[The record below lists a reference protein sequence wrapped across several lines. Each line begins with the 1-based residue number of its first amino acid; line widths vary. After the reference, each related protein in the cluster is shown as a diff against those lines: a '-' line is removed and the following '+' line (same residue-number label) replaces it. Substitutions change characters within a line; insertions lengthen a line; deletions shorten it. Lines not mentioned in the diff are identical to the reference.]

1 MVVFGVQ
8 PKFTCNLAVAGE
20 EHVDGPT
27 LLLDG
32 I

>member
-1 MVVFGVQ
+1 VVFGVQ

-20 EHVDGPT
+20 HVDGPT